1 MRTKEKILEKALI
14 LFAERGYENVSVE
27 EIAAEVGIKAPSIY
41 KHYKSKQD
49 IFDAIIDKM
58 KNNDVYKN
66 ITDTISSNNK
76 FNDAGVFTGDLTQ
89 LITAIG
95 FESFVELSGPTELT
109 QFRKL
114 MTVEQFNTPELAELF
129 VKYDSVHCFEKFK
142 NSKTVSGLMS
152 GLKPAVIGL
161 IGSAIVSIGTTVF
174 FPSGFAT
181 AVFATIPFYVSLA
194 IFAISIILAFKKIHP
209 ILIIC
214 FSAALGIATGY
225 LL

>member
-129 VKYDSVHCFEKFK
+129 VKQYYDNIISRYSDLFSKLSSSGVFK
-142 NSKTVSGLMS
+142 NEDPELMALQFYAPLFMLMTMSDAVPERKDEFSCLVENYIDLFIKIYSKEN
-152 GLKPAVIGL
+152 
-161 IGSAIVSIGTTVF
+161 
-174 FPSGFAT
+174 
-181 AVFATIPFYVSLA
+181 
-194 IFAISIILAFKKIHP
+194 H
-209 ILIIC
+209 
-214 FSAALGIATGY
+214 
-225 LL
+225 

>member
-89 LITAIG
+89 LITTIG

-129 VKYDSVHCFEKFK
+129 VKQYYDNMISRYSDLFSKLSSSGVFK
-142 NSKTVSGLMS
+142 NEDPELMALQFYAPLFMLMTMRDAVPERKDEFSCLVENYIDLFIKIYSKEN
-152 GLKPAVIGL
+152 
-161 IGSAIVSIGTTVF
+161 
-174 FPSGFAT
+174 
-181 AVFATIPFYVSLA
+181 
-194 IFAISIILAFKKIHP
+194 H
-209 ILIIC
+209 
-214 FSAALGIATGY
+214 
-225 LL
+225 

>member
-1 MRTKEKILEKALI
+1 MDNKEKILEKALI

-89 LITAIG
+89 LITTIG

-129 VKYDSVHCFEKFK
+129 VKQYYDNMISRYSDLFSKLSSSGVFK
-142 NSKTVSGLMS
+142 NEDPELMALQFYAPLFMLMTMRDAVPERKDEFSCLVENYIDLFIKIYSKEN
-152 GLKPAVIGL
+152 
-161 IGSAIVSIGTTVF
+161 
-174 FPSGFAT
+174 
-181 AVFATIPFYVSLA
+181 
-194 IFAISIILAFKKIHP
+194 H
-209 ILIIC
+209 
-214 FSAALGIATGY
+214 
-225 LL
+225 

>member
-89 LITAIG
+89 LITTIG

-129 VKYDSVHCFEKFK
+129 VKQYYDNMISRYSDLFSKLSSSGVFK
-142 NSKTVSGLMS
+142 NEDPELMALQFYAPLFMLMTMSDAVPERKDEFSCLVENYIDLFIKIYSKEN
-152 GLKPAVIGL
+152 
-161 IGSAIVSIGTTVF
+161 
-174 FPSGFAT
+174 
-181 AVFATIPFYVSLA
+181 
-194 IFAISIILAFKKIHP
+194 H
-209 ILIIC
+209 
-214 FSAALGIATGY
+214 
-225 LL
+225 

>member
-89 LITAIG
+89 MITTIG
-95 FESFVELSGPTELT
+95 FESFVELSSPTELT

-129 VKYDSVHCFEKFK
+129 VKQYYDNMISRYSDLFSKLSSSGVFK
-142 NSKTVSGLMS
+142 NEDPELMALQFYAPLFMLMTMSDAVPERKDEFSCLVENYIDLFIKIYSKEN
-152 GLKPAVIGL
+152 
-161 IGSAIVSIGTTVF
+161 
-174 FPSGFAT
+174 
-181 AVFATIPFYVSLA
+181 
-194 IFAISIILAFKKIHP
+194 H
-209 ILIIC
+209 
-214 FSAALGIATGY
+214 
-225 LL
+225 